1 MSKRLIVGLL
11 MGLLAAVAAVGSVAA
26 QVVYDGSIRGTVYLD
41 ANGDGQCVGTGEAT
55 HPGVPIEFVSDDGK
69 WSTYLQT
76 GDNGTYGLVA
86 AAYGTW
92 TVSARPNP
100 NDFVVTSKPTLSVF
114 IGSEQP
120 LALNVNFCIQTKGG
134 PIQNQ
139 PTTTYLPTSG
149 VAAQHGGLVVAGLLG
164 LLLIG
169 GGTAVAKRRS

>member
-11 MGLLAAVAAVGSVAA
+11 MGVLAAVAAVGSVAA

-149 VAAQHGGLVVAGLLG
+149 TAAQNGGLVVAGLLG

-169 GGTAVAKRRS
+169 GGAAVAKRRS